1 MNGLWALM
9 NLRTIEI
16 PLEMK
21 NVLIFLW
28 QKVCN
33 VHFELASSIS

>member
-16 PLEMK
+16 PLEWKMYPFSYGK
-21 NVLIFLW
+21 KLTIHTSN
-28 QKVCN
+28 
-33 VHFELASSIS
+33 